1 MNVDVGNYTV
11 PKLKKLLQ
19 DAVKAGIGV
28 PIAKKTKAQFRNWAK
43 QNVPILYQAMVAQRK
58 QDQQTAE
65 FLWKIIGSEKE
76 LTPKQ
81 VRNAMK
87 QYNPDQMELKLFWEQ
102 SKPKMGISDRY
113 TNHASLTKAIKEMRQ
128 ADSKY
133 GMSASEF
140 DMTFEPGMGFNE

>member
-1 MNVDVGNYTV
+1 
-11 PKLKKLLQ
+11 LFE

-43 QNVPILYQAMVAQRK
+43 QNVPILYQAMMAQRK
-58 QDQQTAE
+58 EDQRTAE

-81 VRNAMK
+81 IRNATK
-87 QYNPDQMELKLFWEQ
+87 TYNPDQMELKLFWEQ
-102 SKPKMGISDRY
+102 SRPKMGISDRY
-113 TNHASLTKAIKEMRQ
+113 TNYARLTKAIKEMRQ
-128 ADSKY
+128 IDAKY

-140 DMTFEPGMGFNE
+140 NMNFPPGMGFNE